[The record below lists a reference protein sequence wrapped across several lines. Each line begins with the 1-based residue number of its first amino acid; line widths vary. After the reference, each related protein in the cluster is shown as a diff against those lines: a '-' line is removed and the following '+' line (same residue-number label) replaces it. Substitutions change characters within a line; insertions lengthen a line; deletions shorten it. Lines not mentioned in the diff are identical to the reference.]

1 MVEKGP
7 IHPDGP
13 PQKLHKLHF
22 ATSPSSDLVL
32 VISDEGLV
40 VMGRLSRHCIKGYN
54 KVVKRVRA
62 YHCISTYTTLNM
74 HPLCWAL
81 GIQRTL
87 YVLPRDIPKK
97 QPGIKQVHS
106 FIEVFI
112 QKRAPKVYVYQLIF
126 SGKNLAMSPS

>member
-1 MVEKGP
+1 MLRLDTSICINNGRLKMVEKGP

-54 KVVKRVRA
+54 KVVKRVR
-62 YHCISTYTTLNM
+62 ISLHINLYNFEHASTV
-74 HPLCWAL
+74 L
-81 GIQRTL
+81 GVG
-87 YVLPRDIPKK
+87 Y
-97 QPGIKQVHS
+97 S
-106 FIEVFI
+106 
-112 QKRAPKVYVYQLIF
+112 
-126 SGKNLAMSPS
+126 KNIVRFTA